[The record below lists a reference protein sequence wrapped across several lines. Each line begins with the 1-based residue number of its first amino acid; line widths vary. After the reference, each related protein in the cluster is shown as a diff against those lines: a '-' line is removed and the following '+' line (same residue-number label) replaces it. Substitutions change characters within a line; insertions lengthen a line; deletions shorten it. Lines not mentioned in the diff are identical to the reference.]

1 MKSLIPIH
9 PGRHGNDA
17 APASPAARLRV
28 FRPWR
33 NGMKILCAALLACAA
48 LAQGGPAEAGE
59 TLRIS
64 YVRAPFNLQSIVM
77 QEQGLLEKRL
87 APLGVGVEWLEITS
101 GAKQAQTL
109 ASGDLDVG
117 GVMNTT
123 SILLANGEGN
133 PVRIVAGVARPTDVF
148 ALVAAKGG
156 AANIGELRGK
166 TVAGPKGTV
175 LHQLLVAALA
185 KEGMSIQD
193 VNFVQMDIPQAFA
206 ALQSGR
212 VEAALLA
219 ANMVINAEREGAR
232 ILSTATGL
240 VTPILAMTASE
251 KFLREHPERVAA
263 AVAAHDDA
271 WAWISGHRE
280 DALALGARVQG
291 ISPEEARKLY
301 DWSHFTQRLDARD
314 IESMQREMQFMLDN
328 GMMRRR
334 IDVAPIVLPQ
344 AMQKEK

>member
-1 MKSLIPIH
+1 MRS
-9 PGRHGNDA
+9 
-17 APASPAARLRV
+17 ARNLY
-28 FRPWR
+28 
-33 NGMKILCAALLACAA
+33 IALLACA
-48 LAQGGPAEAGE
+48 LLHGGSAGAGE

-77 QEQGLLEKRL
+77 KERGLLEKRL

-123 SILLANGEGN
+123 SVLIANGEGN

-156 AANIGELRGK
+156 VASIGELRGK

-185 KEGMSIQD
+185 KEGMVIQD

-212 VEAALLA
+212 VDGALLA
-219 ANMVINAEREGAR
+219 ANMVIHAQKEGAR
-232 ILSTATGL
+232 ILTTATGL
-240 VTPILAMTASE
+240 VTPILVMTASE
-251 KFLREHPERVAA
+251 KFLKEHPERVLA
-263 AVAAHDDA
+263 AVEAHDDA
-271 WAWISGHRE
+271 WAWIGDNPE
-280 DALALGARVQG
+280 EALALGARVQD
-291 ISPEEARKLY
+291 ISPEEARKLH
-301 DWSHFTQRLDARD
+301 DWSHFTQRLNARD
-314 IESMQREMQFMLDN
+314 LESMRREMQFMLDN
-328 GMMRRR
+328 GMMRKR
-334 IDVAPIVLPQ
+334 IDIAPIVSPQ
-344 AMQKEK
+344 ALQKENGGTNP